1 MRPRLRPRPNDF
13 ASRPHGPRCLNIPGC
28 YRRSVDCVC
37 VCLLDTTARP
47 TKTDGPI
54 GMLFE
59 LWTRVGPGNHVFCG
73 GRNRTRGRGNFRG
86 CFPYS
91 NASCKLYEQQTPGDS
106 ASRRAYSYKM
116 DSSDK
121 CGSDAAFRQTSLTAR
136 CAGERGE
143 IQHNARRLK
152 HAEETYRGDSAGG
165 STGPGAESDVN
176 ADE

>member
-1 MRPRLRPRPNDF
+1 MCTVNIRGHVANFCEAKADATRPRSRPRPERVRPRLRPRPNDF

-73 GRNRTRGRGNFRG
+73 GRNRTRGMGNFRG

-91 NASCKLYEQQTPGDS
+91 NALCKLYEQQTPGDS

-116 DSSDK
+116 DSP
-121 CGSDAAFRQTSLTAR
+121 AAGVT
-136 CAGERGE
+136 
-143 IQHNARRLK
+143 
-152 HAEETYRGDSAGG
+152 SAGAMR
-165 STGPGAESDVN
+165 PFVRLL
-176 ADE
+176 